1 MALYLV
7 GETIDAATAH
17 RRAREKEIIPV
28 IRGIYLDIRSDADLE
43 LRTHAVRIAH
53 YLYPTAYLC
62 SASAIDL
69 ASTADGRLFIAGRRN
84 QRTRLRGL
92 EIVQTQAPPRPSLDK
107 AIIGDPMG
115 EFSMQVSAPE
125 QRMLEAFR
133 LRSEQASA
141 FTEEMRRATAER
153 LIAEYGSAEAASDH
167 LWTLARAND
176 WFREGEG
183 AERYLRGSNREIA
196 APRNSAAFSLEVAW
210 HGKPM
215 GRLTHDGHEWRWR
228 AAGGP
233 NPPLIREMIP
243 GTLPPF
249 IESLLPEGWL
259 AQVLRDEDQRAA
271 LRHGKRYMSNVTIGV
286 DKRELASLPVD
297 MLDGYIS
304 KTSADGVFLGRYE
317 GPGRSTLDKSFEANL
332 ARIFAQGNTPRLSGV
347 QIKAPMFLSRE
358 GVLLPAVDLPFTHIL
373 KPAGTS
379 GFEQMPVVEWFCLEL
394 ARECGFTVPGAALVP
409 MPDDMPPALLIERF
423 DIRHEH
429 EDQRRMAL
437 EDFCSILGVPAEDK
451 YKGTIE
457 RMARA
462 LRSISTNPVDDLRI
476 LFARALFAW
485 LIADGDMHLKN
496 VAVLKVTGPRA
507 RVFSSVTMAPVY
519 DALTTRVFPGLDN
532 DHMALKL
539 AGKDH
544 RLKLQDFLA
553 LARTIELPQRDAKQ
567 IMADMRVVFE
577 QRLQDIPLPAL
588 IRHRHEALQAVR
600 DIYAIAEARLSSFF
614 DESGAAQQLA

>member
-1 MALYLV
+1 MALHLV

-17 RRAREKEIIPV
+17 RRAREKDIIPV
-28 IRGIYLDIRSDADLE
+28 VRGIYLDIRSDADLE

-53 YLYPTAYLC
+53 YLYPNAYLC

-69 ASTADGRLFIAGRRN
+69 APTADGRLFIAGRRN

-92 EIVQTQAPPRPSLDK
+92 EIVQTQSPPRPSLDK

-115 EFSMQVSAPE
+115 EFSVQVSSPE

-141 FTEEMRRATAER
+141 FTEDMRRKTAER
-153 LIAEYGSAEAASDH
+153 LIAEHGSAQAAADH

-176 WFREGEG
+176 WFREGES
-183 AERYLRGSNREIA
+183 AERYLRGSDRGIPPPANR
-196 APRNSAAFSLEVAW
+196 AAFSLEVAW

-215 GRLTHDGHEWRWR
+215 GALGHDGHEWRWR
-228 AAGGP
+228 AAKGP
-233 NPPLIREMIP
+233 NPPLIRETIP

-271 LRHGKRYMSNVTIGV
+271 LRHGKRYMSNITIGV
-286 DKRELASLPVD
+286 DKRELVALPVD
-297 MLDGYIS
+297 MLDGTIS
-304 KTSADGVFLGRYE
+304 STSEGGVFRGRYE

-332 ARIFAQGNTPRLSGV
+332 ARIFSQSSTPRLSGV
-347 QIKAPMFLSRE
+347 QIKAPMFLRRD
-358 GVLLPAVDLPFTHIL
+358 GALLPAIDLPFTHIL

-394 ARECGFTVPGAALVP
+394 ARACGFTVPDAVLVP

-423 DIRHEH
+423 DIRHAH
-429 EDQRRMAL
+429 DDDRWMAL

-462 LRSISTNPVDDLRI
+462 LRSISTDPSTDLRT

-485 LIADGDMHLKN
+485 FIGDGDMHLKN
-496 VAVLKVTGPRA
+496 VAVLKVAKGRA
-507 RVFSSVTMAPVY
+507 RDFSSVTMAPVY
-519 DALTTRVFPGLDN
+519 DALTTRIFPGLEN

-544 RLKLQDFLA
+544 RLKQQDFLT
-553 LARTIELPQRDAKQ
+553 LARTIELSQSEARQ
-567 IMADMRVVFE
+567 VMSDMRFALE
-577 QRLQDIPLPAL
+577 NKMHEIALPPLIQDRP
-588 IRHRHEALQAVR
+588 EALQAVR
-600 DIYAIAEARLSSFF
+600 EIHATARIQLSAFF
-614 DESGAAQQLA
+614 GDGDEDEREN